1 MINFRKIG
9 VHVRKPVDHL
19 VTTSA
24 RRTCIE
30 PRLRIR
36 FRRIRSLCQLTT
48 LIQLYHMAHDNVI
61 YHINLLTC
69 DRAVVLSFLLP
80 V

>member
-1 MINFRKIG
+1 MINFSKID

-24 RRTCIE
+24 RRLVE

-36 FRRIRSLCQLTT
+36 FRRIRSLCLVC
-48 LIQLYHMAHDNVI
+48 LCAGVSDLFKLHSNV
-61 YHINLLTC
+61 Y
-69 DRAVVLSFLLP
+69 FLASNYD
-80 V
+80 